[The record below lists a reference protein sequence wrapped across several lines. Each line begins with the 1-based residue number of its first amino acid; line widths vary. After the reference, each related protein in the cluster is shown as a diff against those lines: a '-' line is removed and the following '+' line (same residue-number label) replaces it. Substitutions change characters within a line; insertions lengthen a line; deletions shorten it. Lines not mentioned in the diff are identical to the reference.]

1 MTWGM
6 AEAGN
11 RASKTGHYLQWLDTE
26 AGCDASIPGE
36 WKVHNKI
43 LFNDKLGPATSPS
56 ASLPPPPFPRTPS
69 TALPFHP
76 SHPPHPSVRP
86 FTSSLERC
94 ACKTIDSCVFISIEA
109 RLAQSVERKALNLVV
124 VGSSPTVGDSCY
136 RVCSLRP
143 RRSRRRAPF
152 AASLVSAVCDG
163 PLRRVSAGTLP
174 LN

>member
-1 MTWGM
+1 MQAFLVSGRCTTKFFLTT
-6 AEAGN
+6 N
-11 RASKTGHYLQWLDTE
+11 LVPRRLRPHPCT
-26 AGCDASIPGE
+26 
-36 WKVHNKI
+36 
-43 LFNDKLGPATSPS
+43 
-56 ASLPPPPFPRTPS
+56 PPIPRTPS

-94 ACKTIDSCVFISIEA
+94 ACKTIDSCVFILIEA

-124 VGSSPTVGDSCY
+124 VGSSPTVGDPCC

-143 RRSRRRAPF
+143 RRSLRRAPF

-174 LN
+174 LNYKGSEGGSCVQWLMTVR